1 MLTWFVSIVADL
13 ASVAATPH
21 ERVCKRYWP
30 TRFFSDAKSMIR
42 LVFLS
47 VCAVVCV
54 VRGQSCDD
62 SAVECGK
69 KTAQLATWCSC
80 CDAVA
85 CNASLSETL
94 KLNLIDCVRDGWCSD
109 RADPRCPATPRCDAI
124 RRAFTTTSTTAIGSE
139 LPSDT
144 DATSLA
150 LFLIVVMC
158 LVCVAGTAIAKVDLS
173 TMGLSS

>member
-1 MLTWFVSIVADL
+1 
-13 ASVAATPH
+13 
-21 ERVCKRYWP
+21 
-30 TRFFSDAKSMIR
+30 
-42 LVFLS
+42 
-47 VCAVVCV
+47 
-54 VRGQSCDD
+54 
-62 SAVECGK
+62 
-69 KTAQLATWCSC
+69 LATWCSC

-85 CNASLSETL
+85 CNASLSDTL
-94 KLNLIDCVRDGWCSD
+94 KLSLIDCVRDGWCSD
-109 RADPRCPATPRCDAI
+109 HADPRCPATPRCDAI
-124 RRAFTTTSTTAIGSE
+124 RRAFAATVTTTTTAAVDNGSE